1 MIIKIIEI
9 SLKVY
14 REIASRCSRDNERR
28 FLSSYVS
35 VVQADTTLIIWCS
48 ILRSISDFD
57 KRSESV
63 EQLIVIN

>member
-1 MIIKIIEI
+1 MIIKIAEI

-35 VVQADTTLIIWCS
+35 VVQADTTYLM
-48 ILRSISDFD
+48 
-57 KRSESV
+57 
-63 EQLIVIN
+63 

>member
-1 MIIKIIEI
+1 MIIKIAEI
-9 SLKVY
+9 SLKVH
-14 REIASRCSRDNERR
+14 REIASRCSRDNDRR

-35 VVQADTTLIIWCS
+35 VVQADTTLIIWSS

-57 KRSESV
+57 MRPESV

>member
-1 MIIKIIEI
+1 MLFSDSICHQIIKEIRTNMIIKIAEI

-35 VVQADTTLIIWCS
+35 VVQADTTYLM
-48 ILRSISDFD
+48 
-57 KRSESV
+57 
-63 EQLIVIN
+63 